1 MKSLMK
7 KLEDFLEIGGTKK
20 DITFLV
26 ISGIALICSIFKLV
40 PTKIDIAL
48 VEDKVEELLHL
59 FALSKKMMA
68 TIKLNLTF
76 SLTLNF
82 IAIILAITGILHPVV
97 GALVHNAGSVMV
109 IINSALLLKWKK

>member
-26 ISGIALICSIFKLV
+26 IS
-40 PTKIDIAL
+40 
-48 VEDKVEELLHL
+48 
-59 FALSKKMMA
+59 
-68 TIKLNLTF
+68 
-76 SLTLNF
+76 
-82 IAIILAITGILHPVV
+82 GILHPVV

>member
-59 FALSKKMMA
+59 FALSKKMM
-68 TIKLNLTF
+68 TRQD
-76 SLTLNF
+76 
-82 IAIILAITGILHPVV
+82 ILRTRHCAR
-97 GALVHNAGSVMV
+97 SER
-109 IINSALLLKWKK
+109 K

>member
-48 VEDKVEELLHL
+48 VEDKVEELLHSL
-59 FALSKKMMA
+59 YMLKMLRNNFL
-68 TIKLNLTF
+68 THIGKSLNCFCKIFNRLICISMF
-76 SLTLNF
+76 N
-82 IAIILAITGILHPVV
+82 
-97 GALVHNAGSVMV
+97 SVFDAVFDM
-109 IINSALLLKWKK
+109 SF